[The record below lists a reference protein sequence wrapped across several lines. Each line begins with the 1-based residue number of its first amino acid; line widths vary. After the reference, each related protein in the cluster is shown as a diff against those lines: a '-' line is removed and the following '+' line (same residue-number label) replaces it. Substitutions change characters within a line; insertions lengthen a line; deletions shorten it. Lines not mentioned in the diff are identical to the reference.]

1 LTRTCIK
8 GRDFRLAGTSD
19 QIRQDVAIFLRVY
32 ESAAYEDF
40 LALYAV
46 TLNRHDGGVEANS
59 DPAVTAKAHSSTQGI
74 LGLVRHP
81 SAEAHLPL
89 VETTSA
95 TVTAGKD
102 TAEDTSEGPP
112 RCAGTT
118 EHQREVDPDSTG
130 EDGNSS
136 DPFYGHTGGGAETER
151 QRDSDVANRR
161 APEDAYEDQ
170 VQDRPL
176 GTSAAY

>member
-1 LTRTCIK
+1 
-8 GRDFRLAGTSD
+8 
-19 QIRQDVAIFLRVY
+19 
-32 ESAAYEDF
+32 
-40 LALYAV
+40 
-46 TLNRHDGGVEANS
+46 VEANS

-74 LGLVRHP
+74 LGLVGHP

-102 TAEDTSEGPP
+102 TADYTSEGPL

-130 EDGNSS
+130 EDGTTS
-136 DPFYGHTGGGAETER
+136 DSFYGNASGGAETER
-151 QRDSDVANRR
+151 QRDPDVASRR
-161 APEDAYEDQ
+161 APEDAYEDR
-170 VQDRPL
+170 VQAQPL
-176 GTSAAY
+176 GISAAY